1 VRIYGKLH
9 LFSQLVVAIVARSH
23 FGHAAVQLPPSSQR
37 PPPSHTEGDPKQIR
51 QLAIH
56 HRTRRPT
63 CHTHAGLHQ
72 KTHELV
78 KAKNKGRPGSSRL
91 WRRRCPSLRRTAAT
105 GSSTTSRRSRGT
117 RPRPRPTP
125 GHSRLASVIDFVDT
139 PFWVVLWRR
148 RLLRRIRKSWLGVG
162 GSFGGN
168 RGGYF
173 GC

>member
-1 VRIYGKLH
+1 MIFFWGEDIWETTFVKPVSGCHRRKIPFWPRSSAAAAQLSATTSH
-9 LFSQLVVAIVARSH
+9 L
-23 FGHAAVQLPPSSQR
+23 
-37 PPPSHTEGDPKQIR
+37 TEGDPKQIR

-125 GHSRLASVIDFVDT
+125 GHSRLA
-139 PFWVVLWRR
+139 P
-148 RLLRRIRKSWLGVG
+148 RIRNRFRRHAVLG
-162 GSFGGN
+162 
-168 RGGYF
+168 
-173 GC
+173 CTLAAKITPPDL